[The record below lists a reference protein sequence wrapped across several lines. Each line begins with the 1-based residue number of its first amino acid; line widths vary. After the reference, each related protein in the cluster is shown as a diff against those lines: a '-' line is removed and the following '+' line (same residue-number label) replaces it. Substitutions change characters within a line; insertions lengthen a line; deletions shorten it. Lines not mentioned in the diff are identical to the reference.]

1 MFHHNVEK
9 LIYMFKYSRLSLSR
23 TRLSR
28 ITAYLEVNIWSL
40 VLCVKRGTRFLL
52 QDKRLFE
59 ISEFEITRVDCI

>member
-40 VLCVKRGTRFLL
+40 VLCVKIGTRFLL

-59 ISEFEITRVDCI
+59 ISEFEITKVDCI